1 MVQLHIPD
9 VRLLVDVL
17 HSVFLMPVFS
27 FRITDL
33 ILFNG
38 IAQSPKDVGFYA
50 GWIESAYSCAVLA
63 GLYPASLISDAYGRK
78 KTVLLGITAGSIATV
93 AFGFVRSFYALVA
106 LRFAVGL
113 SISLTPA

>member
-9 VRLLVDVL
+9 VRLHPRCSTFFPSDADLL
-17 HSVFLMPVFS
+17 T
-27 FRITDL
+27 RITDL

-93 AFGFVRSFYALVA
+93 AFGFVRSFYGLVA
-106 LRFAVGL
+106 FRFAVGL